1 MTDQSPSVRNP
12 AHPRVLIPVYN
23 DWNAVAAL
31 LPLLDRALHDGGR
44 RATVLLLDDGSSE
57 PCPPALASLSLLAIE
72 AIDVLMLRR
81 NLGHQRALAVGLA
94 YLDAAG
100 DGNGPVVI
108 MDGDGEDDPRD
119 VPRLLDRFDA
129 EHGRRVIFA
138 ERRRRSESLT
148 FKVLYALYRWTH
160 LIMTGKRVRVGNFSV
175 LPCDQLHRLTVVSEL
190 WNHYAAAV
198 AKAKLPSATV
208 PTARA
213 KRLAGHSA
221 MSYVG
226 LVVHGLSAIS
236 VYNEVI
242 GVRAL
247 SAALGLIALALVGI
261 PIIMVIR
268 FFSDLAIPGWA
279 TMSVGILSVIL
290 LQAVLF
296 SLIFSFI
303 TLANRQGLSFLP
315 ARDYSYF
322 VDKRFHVYPPG
333 R

>member
-1 MTDQSPSVRNP
+1 MTDQSPPQRSTAN
-12 AHPRVLIPVYN
+12 PRVLIPVYN
-23 DWNAVAAL
+23 DWSAVAAL
-31 LPLLDRALHDGGR
+31 LPLLDRALLDSR
-44 RATVLLLDDGSSE
+44 RHATVLLLDDGSSE
-57 PCPPALASLSLLAIE
+57 PCPPAFEKLSLDAIE
-72 AIDVLMLRR
+72 AIDVLVLRR

-94 YLDAAG
+94 YLDAAD
-100 DGNGPVVI
+100 DGAGPVVI

-119 VPRLLDRFDA
+119 VPRLLDRYDA
-129 EHGRRVIFA
+129 EQGQRVIFA

-148 FKVLYALYRWTH
+148 FKILYALYRWTH
-160 LIMTGKRVRVGNFSV
+160 RIMTGRRVRVGNFSV
-175 LPCDQLHRLTVVSEL
+175 LPREQLHRLTVVSEL

-198 AKAKLPSATV
+198 AKAKLPSVTV

-213 KRLAGHSA
+213 TRLAGNSA
-221 MSYVG
+221 MGYVG

-236 VYNEVI
+236 VYSEII

-247 SAALGLIALALVGI
+247 SAALGLIALSLVGI
-261 PIIMVIR
+261 PIIMAIR

-279 TMSVGILSVIL
+279 TMSVGILLVIL

-322 VDKRFHVYPPG
+322 VDKRLHVYPAP